1 MLSSTSALSGY
12 SEFPPGRA
20 ESAGAEMIEIKDD
33 DLKAFYERETQRGQK
48 NIERFYS

>member
-1 MLSSTSALSGY
+1 VSAPVFDATGTECSKGV
-12 SEFPPGRA
+12 
-20 ESAGAEMIEIKDD
+20 EMIEIKDD